1 MKTVYLQNIRKEL
14 DATDESFAASCCKK
28 LGIEKDAPVRIRIVR
43 QSLDARKKND
53 IFAVTPLLVLEII
66 VLSVIIWMVSY
77 AAVTVPYTKDV
88 LINEKGIFESSSV
101 QEQFISAMGFFYG
114 IRFAFIIIMFLIKG
128 S

>member
-1 MKTVYLQNIRKEL
+1 MTMQ
-14 DATDESFAASCCKK
+14 T
-28 LGIEKDAPVRIRIVR
+28 
-43 QSLDARKKND
+43 RKKND

-101 QEQFISAMGFFYG
+101 QEQFISAMGFFPLNVKMDEQTPAVDENG
-114 IRFAFIIIMFLIKG
+114 EIIETEPAQTEAVIAASLAETTEPEVSATSG
-128 S
+128 